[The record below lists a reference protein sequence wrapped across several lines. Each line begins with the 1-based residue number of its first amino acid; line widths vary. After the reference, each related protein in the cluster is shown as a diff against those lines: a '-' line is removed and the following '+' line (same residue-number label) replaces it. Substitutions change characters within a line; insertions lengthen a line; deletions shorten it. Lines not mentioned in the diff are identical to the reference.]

1 MAVRHAMRA
10 LCKAACVLGLSG
22 CGPAIVAT
30 AGAVTGMAVVQE
42 RSLKDSLTDTEI
54 GLSIN
59 NGLLNESGELFRRVD
74 VDVTEGRVVLTGGV
88 EAPASSVRA
97 SEIAWSTPGVVSVD
111 NEITVDQRASAE
123 RYGRDLWISS
133 QVRAR
138 LLGDTNVMSLNYSI
152 ETHDGVVHLTG
163 LARSE
168 AELMRVTR
176 HAAGVP
182 GVREVV
188 SHVLTIGDPRRTP
201 PASTRPATPT
211 GRTGPA
217 GTPVQ
222 AGTTPA
228 GTTPAGPA
236 RDGTVTVTPL

>member
-1 MAVRHAMRA
+1 MRHAMHA
-10 LCKAACVLGLSG
+10 LAKLACILGVSG

-59 NGLLNESGELFRRVD
+59 NSLLNESGELFRRVG
-74 VDVTEGRVVLTGGV
+74 VDVNEGRVVLTGGV
-88 EAPASSVRA
+88 EAPVSSVRA
-97 SEIAWSTPGVVSVD
+97 SEIAWATPGVVSVD
-111 NEITVDQRASAE
+111 NEIMVDQQASAQ
-123 RYGRDLWISS
+123 RYGRDVWISS

-138 LLGDTNVMSLNYSI
+138 MVGDADVMSLNYSI

-168 AELMRVTR
+168 AELVRVTH
-176 HAAGVP
+176 HAASVP

-201 PASTRPATPT
+201 PAATRTPAAA
-211 GRTGPA
+211 A
-217 GTPVQ
+217 GTASSAP
-222 AGTTPA
+222 APSSGT
-228 GTTPAGPA
+228 
-236 RDGTVTVTPL
+236 GTVTVTPL